1 LLAENLDVEKT
12 QWPYFI
18 HVVDSNI

>member
-1 LLAENLDVEKT
+1 LLAENLDVYKT